1 MKRAR
6 LYVRVSSDEQAK
18 KGLSIPVQLENLKKY
33 CIENG
38 YEISDIY
45 IDNGISA
52 GTIKKRHEFVRMLNE
67 LEQNDTILITRL
79 DRMSR
84 NVYDANFLLQKF
96 EPLNV
101 HFKAILEDDIDT
113 TSADGKFI
121 FDLKVSLAERERKKT
136 SERMK
141 DIFDSKR
148 SKGEWCG
155 GAIPLGY
162 KLDETKHL
170 APHERY
176 AEAVK
181 YLFEAYAS
189 NHRLRKIQR
198 YLKEN
203 YGINYSFHG
212 LYDVLS
218 NKRYYGYFGDTPL
231 ISEPLF
237 CKAQAIREKATSY
250 ARVKEG
256 RTYLFQTL
264 VKCRCGRTMLSTY
277 NKLKAN
283 NRFYIRYTCSVPQCK
298 PDGNKHSNINEMKLE
313 KLFVKELEP
322 YRNQNFEISSKPKTE
337 PTVKDIDDAL
347 EKKSRLKEMYI
358 EGFIDRERFDK
369 EMQEIESILSQD
381 FSKENTV
388 EILTSI
394 TDIKD
399 FYMNLSREEKQVFIA
414 SLVEEIIVESPKNIK
429 FKFK

>member
-33 CIENG
+33 CKENE
-38 YEISDIY
+38 YEIADIY

-67 LEQNDTILITRL
+67 LETNDTILITRL

-148 SKGEWCG
+148 AKGEWCG
-155 GAIPLGY
+155 GMIPLGY

-170 APHERY
+170 APHEQL
-176 AEAVK
+176 ADAVR
-181 YLFEAYAS
+181 YLFNAYS
-189 NHRLRKIQR
+189 NNHRLREIQR
-198 YLKEN
+198 NLKEK
-203 YGINYSFHG
+203 YGVDYSFRG
-212 LYDVLS
+212 LYDVLG

-231 ISEPLF
+231 ISESLF
-237 CKAQAIREKATSY
+237 HQAQSVRDKATSY
-250 ARVKEG
+250 AKVKEG

-277 NKLKAN
+277 NKFKAN
-283 NRFYIRYTCSVPQCK
+283 DRIYIRYTCPVPLTK
-298 PDGNKHSNINEMKLE
+298 PDGQKHSNINEMKLE
-313 KLFVKELEP
+313 NLFVNELEP
-322 YRNQNFEISSKPKTE
+322 YRYQHFEIWSKPKDE
-337 PTVKDIDDAL
+337 PTINDIDNAI
-347 EKKSRLKEMYI
+347 EKKSRIKEMYI

-369 EMQEIESILSQD
+369 EMSEIESVLSKD
-381 FSKENTV
+381 FSKADTAELLST
-388 EILTSI
+388 IS
-394 TDIKD
+394 DIKD
-399 FYMNLSREEKQVFIA
+399 FYLSLSREEKQIFIA
-414 SLVEEIIVESPKNIK
+414 SLVDEIVIESPKNIK